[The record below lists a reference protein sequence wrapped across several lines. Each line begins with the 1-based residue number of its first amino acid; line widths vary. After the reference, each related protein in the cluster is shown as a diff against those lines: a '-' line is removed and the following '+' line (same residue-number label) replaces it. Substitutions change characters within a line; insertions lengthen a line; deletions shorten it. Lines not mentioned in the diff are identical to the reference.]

1 MRRSLTR
8 GSRTRPAASPGPPA
22 APAAPRQRRAFM
34 LFMAFTPRM
43 PLTALVALLV
53 AGSPWLPAAAAP
65 PAVPA
70 RGEADA
76 PLVFERDVRPLL
88 KAHCWHCHGE
98 EAEPEGGFDA
108 RLARLVIAGG
118 DSGPAVV
125 PGDAEG
131 SLLHRRIAAGEMPPG
146 PVKVSAD
153 ELRTIARWIAEGA
166 RTARPEPEFLAPGD
180 ISTAEDRAH
189 WAFQPVVRPAVP
201 DVPPEAEVRTPIDAF
216 LWTTLRE
223 HGLDGFAPEADRATL
238 VRRLSFDLTG
248 LPPAPDEIA
257 AFVADDSS
265 DAHERLVERLLAS
278 PAYGE
283 RWGRHWLDVAGYADS
298 DGYTAKDTERAWAWK
313 YRDWVIDAFRRDMPF
328 DAFLVEQLAG
338 DELVPRPWE
347 NLTAEQ
353 AARLVATGFL
363 RMAPDGTTDP
373 ASDQSLARNDK
384 LAETIKIVSTA
395 LVGLSVGCAQ
405 CHAHR
410 YDPISHAD
418 YHRLR
423 AIFEPAYDWKA
434 WRTAP
439 ERLVSQWA
447 AETRAEAAKID
458 AELAEVTAARTA
470 ALDRIVAETFERE
483 LARLPADV
491 QPAARAVR
499 ETPEK
504 DRTAEQRA
512 LVKQYPFL
520 NVNRGTVYLY
530 LSDRLTGF
538 TKEWDTKEQEVKARR
553 PAEDW
558 IDCLSEVPG
567 HVPETKLFA
576 RGDHNQ
582 PRETVPPGELAIL
595 DRGDAAIPHDDP
607 AVETTGR
614 RLAYARHLTS
624 GRHPLVARVLVNRF
638 WMLHFGRGL
647 VATPADFGV
656 QGERPS
662 HPELLDW
669 LADEF
674 VKSGWSLGHV
684 HRLILRSRAYRQT
697 SIRTEALDAIDPDNR
712 LLGRMSVRRLE
723 AEVVRDALLAAS
735 GELVAKRGGPP
746 VPVAFDEVGQIVV
759 GADNRD
765 SAGRPKGALGSL
777 GEEEFRRSV
786 YVQVR
791 RSMPLGILETFDMP
805 DLAPNCEQRTSSTV
819 APQSLLMLNGPF
831 VVARSRAMAERVVRE
846 TGDDPTRQVA
856 RAWLLATGRPATT
869 EETLSALAMLDAQAL
884 TLLAATAPPP
894 AGGAAAPADSAS
906 AVAAARSAAL
916 ATLCQA
922 LVSSNRFLYVD

>member
-22 APAAPRQRRAFM
+22 APAAPRPRRAFM
-34 LFMAFTPRM
+34 LFVAFTPRM

-53 AGSPWLPAAAAP
+53 AGSLWLPAGAAP
-65 PAVPA
+65 PVASA

-201 DVPPEAEVRTPIDAF
+201 DVPTEAEVRTPIDAF

-223 HGLDGFAPEADRATL
+223 RGLDGFAPEADRATL

-248 LPPAPDEIA
+248 LPPTPDEIA

-298 DGYTAKDTERAWAWK
+298 DGYAAKDTERPWSWK

-434 WRTAP
+434 WRAAP

-491 QPAARAVR
+491 QPTARAVR

-697 SIRTEALDAIDPDNR
+697 SIRTGALDAIDPDNR

-805 DLAPNCEQRTSSTV
+805 DLAPNCEQRKSSTV

-846 TGDDPTRQVA
+846 TGDDPARQVA

-884 TLLAATAPPP
+884 TLLAAPAPPP
-894 AGGAAAPADSAS
+894 VDAALAPSADPA